1 MQIYSNNRT
10 MRTKFSLNLISP
22 AKNMVKIHP
31 DKAFP
36 VDFSVGEGKTS
47 PYLTTEKESFTIWMR
62 SLVFHSKG
70 CTVFDS
76 KGNLIYRVDNYN
88 SKSCSEVYLMD
99 LYGKILFTLRQKK
112 LGLFKSWKGYNSTGT
127 RFQLRKNFKILPKG
141 SSSSY
146 KVVMGSRIVDGDHQ
160 SCYKIVKRKSVFT
173 IEDGSGRLLAEVKKK
188 QSNIKSLDLGKDVL
202 TMMVEPQVDHSLIMG
217 IVIAYSL
224 LKCKL

>member
-1 MQIYSNNRT
+1 
-10 MRTKFSLNLISP
+10 
-22 AKNMVKIHP
+22 MVKIHP
-31 DKAFP
+31 DDKAYP
-36 VDFSVGEGKTS
+36 EDSNVGEDKVS
-47 PYLTTEKESFTIWMR
+47 PYLTKDKESFTIWMR

-70 CTVFDS
+70 CTVYDS

-99 LYGKILFTLRQKK
+99 LYGRALFTLRQKK
-112 LGLFKSWKGYNSTGT
+112 LRLFKSSEGHNQTGT
-127 RFQLRKNFKILPKG
+127 RFRLCKNFKISSRG

-146 KVVMGSRIVDGDHQ
+146 NVIMGSHRTDDDQQ
-160 SCYKIVKRKSVFT
+160 SCYKIVHRGSAFT
-173 IEDGSGRLLAEVKKK
+173 IEDGSGRLMAEVKKK
-188 QSNIKSLDLGKDVL
+188 QSDIRGLDLGKDVL

>member
-99 LYGKILFTLRQKK
+99 LYGKILFTLRQKVNNK
-112 LGLFKSWKGYNSTGT
+112 TYHLMFL
-127 RFQLRKNFKILPKG
+127 
-141 SSSSY
+141 
-146 KVVMGSRIVDGDHQ
+146 
-160 SCYKIVKRKSVFT
+160 
-173 IEDGSGRLLAEVKKK
+173 
-188 QSNIKSLDLGKDVL
+188 
-202 TMMVEPQVDHSLIMG
+202 
-217 IVIAYSL
+217 
-224 LKCKL
+224 